1 MDERMGTRVIGK
13 GVIGAALAVAA
24 VVACAPEV
32 AAQGG
37 DGYLFREPRVTVKV
51 ESGYAFQQARGD
63 LFDDAIT
70 NFTIERSDFDS
81 PYFGGELAVR
91 VNERWDVALSLGFQQ
106 TTIESESRPFVGTDD
121 LPILQTTEFRQIPLA
136 VTTKFYPLARGRSL
150 GRFAWIPR
158 TFAPFVGGG
167 VGLMNYRY
175 EQSGEFVDEETLDI
189 YVDRFVTDKQGFLA
203 RAAGGVNVSLGKQF
217 LFTAEGRYTWASA
230 DVGGGYARYD
240 RIDLDGLQVIGG
252 IGIRF

>member
-1 MDERMGTRVIGK
+1 MGDTIRRTLM
-13 GVIGAALAVAA
+13 GAVLTAAAVAVCVPDA
-24 VVACAPEV
+24 

-37 DGYLFREPRVTVKV
+37 DGYLFREPRVTVKI

-63 LFDDAIT
+63 LFDDAIED
-70 NFTIERSDFDS
+70 FTIERRDFDS

-91 VNERWDVALSLGFQQ
+91 VSERLDVALSVGFQQ
-106 TTIESESRPFVGTDD
+106 TTIESESRPYVVDGPGEI
-121 LPILQTTEFRQIPLA
+121 PILQTTEFRQIPLA
-136 VTTKFYPLARGRSL
+136 VSTKLYPLARGRSL

-158 TFAPFVGGG
+158 TVAPFVGGG
-167 VGLMNYRY
+167 IGLMNYRY

-203 RAAGGVNVSLGKQF
+203 RAAAGVNVSLGKQF
-217 LFTAEGRYTWASA
+217 LFTAESRYTWASA
-230 DVGGGYARYD
+230 DVGGSFTRYD
-240 RIDLDGLQVIGG
+240 TIDLDGLQVIGG